1 MSHQTNN
8 HRALAPFREDSPRNA
23 LTGGVVSFICLSIPL
38 KPNLKIALRVK
49 YGFMSAPGT
58 RTSNLVAAA
67 GTEGG
72 DMMRIEHLRESYP
85 YVTAL
90 GAQNASPPT
99 RRLYPLM
106 VGTSYMGYEALS

>member
-1 MSHQTNN
+1 MVVLAN
-8 HRALAPFREDSPRNA
+8 HRVNDNRALASFREEASCNA
-23 LTGGVVSFICLSIPL
+23 LTGGVVNFICFSIPL
-38 KPNLKIALRVK
+38 KPNLKIALMAR

-58 RTSNLVAAA
+58 LTSNLVAAG

-72 DMMRIEHLRESYP
+72 DMMRTEHPRASYP

-99 RRLYPLM
+99 RRL
-106 VGTSYMGYEALS
+106 